1 MSTDVY
7 RCVNSL
13 FDVSCVCVCV
23 ATDVYGCVN
32 SLFDVSNMWMCRL
45 TRTGV
50 LTRCLV
56 SLEQKD
62 IDGSKS
68 TETSDALRE
77 VL

>member
-1 MSTDVY
+1 MKPFVY
-7 RCVNSL
+7 RCVYVQVCL
-13 FDVSCVCVCV
+13 FTGFFIYRCVHLKVC
-23 ATDVYGCVN
+23 
-32 SLFDVSNMWMCRL
+32 LF
-45 TRTGV
+45 TGV

-77 VL
+77 VRKMLCFVKNTAN

>member
-1 MSTDVY
+1 MCLTGVLTDVSTG
-7 RCVNSL
+7 VLTDGSTAVL
-13 FDVSCVCVCV
+13 TDVS
-23 ATDVYGCVN
+23 
-32 SLFDVSNMWMCRL
+32 
-45 TRTGV
+45 TGV

-77 VL
+77 VFGLLCIVRDVVNVVFVYC